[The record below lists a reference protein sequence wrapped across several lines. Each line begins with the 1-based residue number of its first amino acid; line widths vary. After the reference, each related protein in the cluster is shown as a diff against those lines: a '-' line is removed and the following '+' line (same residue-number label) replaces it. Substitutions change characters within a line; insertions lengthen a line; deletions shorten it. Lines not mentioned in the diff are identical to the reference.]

1 VRDDMNIVREEIFGP
16 VVAVLPFAD
25 FSELISRANDS
36 DYGLSASIWT
46 RDLSRAHRFA
56 QEIHAG
62 IVWIN
67 GHGLYD
73 SAAPFGGFK
82 QSGYGRD
89 LGAAS
94 LDEYTQVKTVW
105 IGVGSG

>member
-1 VRDDMNIVREEIFGP
+1 M
-16 VVAVLPFAD
+16 VAVLPFED
-25 FSELISRANDS
+25 FEHLIKRANDS
-36 DYGLSASIWT
+36 NYGLAASIWT

-56 QEIHAG
+56 NEVETG

-82 QSGYGRD
+82 HSGYGRD

-94 LDEYTQVKTVW
+94 LEEYTQIKTVW
-105 IGVGSG
+105 VGFGSS